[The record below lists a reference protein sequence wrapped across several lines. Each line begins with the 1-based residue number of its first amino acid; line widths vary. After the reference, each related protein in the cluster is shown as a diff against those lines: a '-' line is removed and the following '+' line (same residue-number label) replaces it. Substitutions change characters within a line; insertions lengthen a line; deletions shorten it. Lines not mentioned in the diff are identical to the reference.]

1 MRYFYVSKYFGN
13 YEFDLIV
20 TYCFFPLL
28 TGIIANV
35 RTTFST
41 MSLQVQNC
49 KFTNQGQKVNILK
62 QSELQRKTIFFSI
75 GLSIFISSP
84 IPYLSRWNYL
94 YWIVHKDFRLQSPI
108 FIGIACT
115 SAISW
120 FPQRHLYLSATFKL
134 RSRFQDLGKNGQECT
149 YNSTPNLT
157 LDQWKIVTPE
167 KSHPWKIFTPE
178 KFFSEKYSGPGSTK
192 PWVNIFLMEN
202 FFARKYRTWCPWN
215 HCFWKI

>member
-1 MRYFYVSKYFGN
+1 MSPKTLCRYIYYAWLFYHQPPTLITMRYFYVSKYFGN

-84 IPYLSRWNYL
+84 IPYLSRWKYL
-94 YWIVHKDFRLQSPI
+94 YWIVHKDFRLQSDI
-108 FIGIACT
+108 IIGVACT

-120 FPQRHLYLSATFKL
+120 FPQRHFYLSAIFKL
-134 RSRFQDLGKNGQECT
+134 RSRFQDLRKNGQECT

-157 LDQWKIVTPE
+157 LDQ
-167 KSHPWKIFTPE
+167 
-178 KFFSEKYSGPGSTK
+178 
-192 PWVNIFLMEN
+192 
-202 FFARKYRTWCPWN
+202 
-215 HCFWKI
+215 